1 MTSDFEDLYKKLK
14 DTTFQDPTTGN
25 LFFPVY
31 LYTYNPADEYAV
43 QAQIMT
49 LGDRLLRPLDQTEV
63 LVLDLFTAFLDYLR
77 ADAYGNETLL
87 DILTRNEQRD
97 GFSGEVEELLRRKA
111 GEEAFILFV
120 AERVRTHLNLPSNY
134 PRVFVLLHGFGSLFP
149 LLRVSSFLNKFE
161 RYVVGYK
168 LLVFYPGTY
177 QHQRYV
183 LFNQLHDEHLYRAI
197 HLNALL

>member
-1 MTSDFEDLYKKLK
+1 MIDDFEKLYTRL
-14 DTTFQDPTTGN
+14 TSPSFQNPATGN

-31 LYTYNPADEYAV
+31 LFTYDATQEYAV
-43 QAQIMT
+43 REQIAA
-49 LGDRLLRPLDQTEV
+49 LGERLLRPLGQTEV
-63 LVLDLFTAFLDYLR
+63 LVLDLFATLLDYLR
-77 ADAYGNETLL
+77 ADDYGDQTLL
-87 DILTRNEQRD
+87 DILLGKEQEE
-97 GFSGEVEELLRRKA
+97 GFAGDVADLLTQKA
-111 GEEAFILFV
+111 GEDLFIQFV
-120 AERVRTHLNLPSNY
+120 AGRIQTHLNLPSEF

-177 QHQRYV
+177 QQQRYV
-183 LFNQLHDEHLYRAI
+183 LFNQLNDEHLYRAI

>member
-1 MTSDFEDLYKKLK
+1 MTNDFEQLYTKLTK
-14 DTTFQDPTTGN
+14 ATFQDPATGN

-31 LYTYNPADEYAV
+31 LFTYNPAEEYTV
-43 QAQIMT
+43 REQIAH
-49 LGDRLLRPLDQTEV
+49 LGERLLRPLGQTEV
-63 LVLDLFTAFLDYLR
+63 LVLDLFSAFLDYLR
-77 ADAYGNETLL
+77 ADEYGDESLL
-87 DILTRNEQRD
+87 AILTRNERQD
-97 GFSGEVEELLRRKA
+97 GFAGEVEELLRKKA
-111 GEEAFILFV
+111 GEDPFIQFI
-120 AERVRTHLNLPSNY
+120 AERIRTHLNLPSQF

>member
-1 MTSDFEDLYKKLK
+1 MIDEFEKLYTRL
-14 DTTFQDPTTGN
+14 TTPSFQDPATGN

-31 LYTYNPADEYAV
+31 MFTYDPAKEYQV
-43 QAQIMT
+43 REQIVA
-49 LGDRLLRPLDQTEV
+49 LGDRLLRPLGQTEV
-63 LVLDLFTAFLDYLR
+63 LVLDLFATFLDYLR
-77 ADAYGNETLL
+77 ADDYGDETLL
-87 DILTRNEQRD
+87 DILVSKEKEE
-97 GFSGEVEELLRRKA
+97 GFVGDVEELLLKKA
-111 GEEAFILFV
+111 GEELFIQFV
-120 AERVRTHLNLPSNY
+120 AERIRLHLNLPSQF
-134 PRVFVLLHGFGSLFP
+134 PRVFVLLHCFGSLFP

-177 QHQRYV
+177 QQQRYV